1 MQFLSDVDVLIYN
14 CQVMY
19 ENKGRLLCSAEAE
32 PIVLFER
39 CVTVADAPKLNFDSR
54 ARRHDD
60 ADLCVDNELGF
71 AKERTI
77 SRYDVVCIVL

>member
-1 MQFLSDVDVLIYN
+1 MSLNHYF
-14 CQVMY
+14 QVMY
-19 ENKGRLLCSAEAE
+19 EHRARLLCSAEAE

-39 CVTVADAPKLNFDSR
+39 CITIADAPKFRFDSR
-54 ARRHDD
+54 ARRHDE

-77 SRYDVVCIVL
+77 SRCVV

>member
-1 MQFLSDVDVLIYN
+1 MGLNHYF
-14 CQVMY
+14 QVMY
-19 ENKGRLLCSAEAE
+19 ENRARLLCSAEAG

-39 CVTVADAPKLNFDSR
+39 CITVADAPKFSFDSR
-54 ARRHDD
+54 ARRHDE

-77 SRYDVVCIVL
+77 SRCVV